1 MPRLL
6 LLLSCLGA
14 FWSAALPAQE
24 ARLPASYGRAAG
36 SPGTATPQPFVRP
49 RPAGLPGT
57 APQHLPLLNDGT
69 GNRGGALN
77 PRPDGPMPTDGRLPQ
92 LERQPQ
98 RQR

>member
-1 MPRLL
+1 MPLWVL
-6 LLLSCLGA
+6 ALSCLGA
-14 FWSAALPAQE
+14 FWVAALPAQE
-24 ARLPASYGRAAG
+24 ARWPASYERAAG
-36 SPGTATPQPFVRP
+36 SPGTATPQPFVLP
-49 RPAGLPGT
+49 RSAGLPGT

-77 PRPDGPMPTDGRLPQ
+77 PRPDGPLPADGRLPL

>member
-14 FWSAALPAQE
+14 FWSTALPAQE
-24 ARLPASYGRAAG
+24 ARLPASYERAAG
-36 SPGTATPQPFVRP
+36 SPGTATPQPFVVP
-49 RPAGLPGT
+49 RPSGLPGT
-57 APQHLPLLNDGT
+57 APQHLPLLNGGT
-69 GNRGGALN
+69 GNRGGALS
-77 PRPDGPMPTDGRLPQ
+77 PRPVGPMPTDGRLPL